1 MAATAT
7 ASQAQQFIDKAKA
20 AVLNDPMPGLFASVA
35 IAQAALESGFGLS
48 GLSTKYQNYF
58 GIKASSGWKG
68 KTSVMKT
75 DEYENGKKVTI
86 NSGFRVY
93 SSLQDSIADRNNF
106 LKVNIR
112 YTKGGVFSAKTPED
126 QAKALQASG
135 YATDPAYA
143 SKIISIIN
151 KYNLKD
157 TDEKVAVVLAE
168 KAKKKA

>member
-1 MAATAT
+1 MGATAK
-7 ASQAQQFIDKAKA
+7 QAQQFIDRAKA

-35 IAQAALESGFGLS
+35 IAQAALESGYGQS
-48 GLSTKYQNYF
+48 GLSLKYQNYF
-58 GIKASSGWKG
+58 GIKASAGWKG

-93 SSLQDSIADRNNF
+93 PSLQDSIADRNNF
-106 LKVNIR
+106 LKVNTR

-135 YATDPAYA
+135 YATDPNYA
-143 SKIISIIN
+143 AKIIAIIN
-151 KYNLKD
+151 QYNLRE
-157 TDEKVAVVLAE
+157 TDKKVAVIIAE
-168 KAKKKA
+168 KAKKKV